1 MMVLSALRPDASLS
15 EFLTD
20 RARSAS
26 VTRLTADA
34 LAGALAFGASVWW
47 ELPLRLGFA
56 SLVACLFFYGAW
68 GLLDRVRTRTA
79 TGRLPK
85 VVKVLDVLCLL
96 SAVLGALPI
105 AGVLLAVWALALG
118 TWIS

>member
-15 EFLTD
+15 EYLTD

-34 LAGALAFGASVWW
+34 LAGALAFAAAVWW
-47 ELPLRLGFA
+47 ELPLRLVFA
-56 SLVACLFFYGAW
+56 SFVACLFCYGVW
-68 GLLDRVRTRTA
+68 GLLDRVRSCVTTRNMP
-79 TGRLPK
+79 R

-96 SAVLGALPI
+96 SAALGALAV